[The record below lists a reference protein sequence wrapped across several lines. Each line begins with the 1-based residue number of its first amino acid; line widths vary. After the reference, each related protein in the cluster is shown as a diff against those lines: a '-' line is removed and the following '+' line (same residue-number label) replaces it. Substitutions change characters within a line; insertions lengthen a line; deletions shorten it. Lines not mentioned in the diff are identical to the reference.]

1 VLNLLRLVFD
11 TAAIRSLIQNLV
23 LPFFW
28 AACLTRAVNV
38 DLGIWSKL
46 SRVVVFLLCIAGLL
60 GLALWYLPLIQEN
73 ERFRKVVL
81 QLDTQIAKAEENNR
95 QLKISIESLRRDP
108 KAVERLARERLG
120 YAKPGETMIHFDETS
135 ASNPFRR

>member
-1 VLNLLRLVFD
+1 M
-11 TAAIRSLIQNLV
+11 
-23 LPFFW
+23 
-28 AACLTRAVNV
+28 NV

-60 GLALWYLPLIQEN
+60 GIALWYLPLIQEN

-81 QLDTQIAKAEENNR
+81 QLDNQIAKAEENNR
-95 QLKISIESLRRDP
+95 QLKTSIKALSYDP

-120 YAKPGETMIHFDETS
+120 YAKPGETMIHFEEAMANNS
-135 ASNPFRR
+135 LRR